1 MDEYE
6 QLRYLLDLA
15 ESVGIDIRRAPTA
28 VAAETPGGGSDH
40 PGGAL
45 VKLKGKEI
53 LFLDPAA
60 SVADRIAVV
69 AAALTGRADL
79 QDRYLP
85 PRIRDLIERD

>member
-1 MDEYE
+1 VDDYE

-15 ESVGIDIRRAPTA
+15 ESAGIDIRRAPA
-28 VAAETPGGGSDH
+28 GVAGDGPGGGEH

-60 SVADRIAVV
+60 SVADRIAVA
-69 AAALTGRADL
+69 AAALAGRADL

-85 PRIRDLIERD
+85 PQIRDLLDSD